1 LFSWWGRF
9 GKHHVLRLDLGH
21 LLLLLLLVC
30 AFER

>member
-9 GKHHVLRLDLGH
+9 GKHHVLQLDLGH
-21 LLLLLLLVC
+21 LLLLLLVC